1 MSNSFSVQVEESAVV
16 SAQPGMQHLPQL
28 DGIRGIAILL
38 VLCTHLGSIL
48 RSEFFSHYL
57 EAGWIGVDLFF
68 VLSGFLITR
77 ILLNTREGEHYY
89 SRFYIRRGLRIWPLY
104 YVYIG
109 LIFGGLALL
118 THTGAIAKLT
128 GHGQE
133 FSFSFRTPAILYVF
147 YLQNLYPKS
156 LFSFYDP
163 LSITW
168 SLCIEEHFYLLWP
181 LLIRKLSLSSLK
193 RVLWTVLFLS
203 PLARMAVYFALKGH
217 EFKIFYQ
224 TVYRV
229 TPFHIDAIVGGSLL
243 ALYLYENSRPNIFK
257 KQFWLMM
264 AAGVAMNIVCIPW
277 SQENGIVDS
286 IVFSCVAAMF
296 TGVVGLSLLG
306 WQKRLFTLKPLRYFG
321 KISYG
326 LYLLHMPVVLLFQSH
341 HFLHKAFH
349 ISNTVVLEF
358 SGAIV
363 AMGLSVAI
371 ASFSFRF
378 FEQPMLNLKGRL
390 AP

>member
-1 MSNSFSVQVEESAVV
+1 MSNSLSVQVEESAAV
-16 SAQPGMQHLPQL
+16 SAQPGIQHLPQL

-38 VLCTHLGSIL
+38 VLCTHLGAIL
-48 RSEFFSHYL
+48 RSEFFSRYL

-77 ILLNTREGEHYY
+77 ILLNTRESERYY

-109 LIFGGLALL
+109 VIFGGLFLL
-118 THTGAIAKLT
+118 NHAGVIARLT

-133 FSFSFRTPAILYVF
+133 FSFSFKTPVIFYVF
-147 YLQNLYPKS
+147 YLQNLYPGS

-181 LLIRKLSLSSLK
+181 LLIRKLSVSSLK
-193 RVLWTVLFLS
+193 RILWAMLFLS
-203 PLARMAVYFALKGH
+203 PVIRLAVYLALKGH
-217 EFKIFYQ
+217 DFKIFYQ

-229 TPFHIDAIVGGSLL
+229 TPFHVDAIIAGSLL
-243 ALYLYENSRPNIFK
+243 ALYLYENPGLNIFR
-257 KQFWLMM
+257 KQFWISM
-264 AAGVAMNIVCIPW
+264 AAGAAISIICLVCAD
-277 SQENGIVDS
+277 ENGIVTS
-286 IVFSCVAAMF
+286 ILFSSVAAMF
-296 TGVVGLSLLG
+296 AGVVGLSLLG
-306 WQKRLFTLKPLRYFG
+306 WQMRLFTMRPLRYLG

-326 LYLLHMPVVLLFQSH
+326 LYLLHVPVVLLFQSH
-341 HFLHKAFH
+341 NFLRKVFH
-349 ISNTVVLEF
+349 IGNTTLLEF
-358 SGAIV
+358 TGAIV
-363 AMGLSVAI
+363 AMGLSLAI
-371 ASFSFRF
+371 ASFSFKF
-378 FEQPMLNLKGRL
+378 FEQPMLDLKGRL